1 MLAFFVV
8 IFLLSILGI
17 FSNLG
22 GALHRLGLPVWKTQ
36 NAISNTVENSA
47 YIVRT
52 KKSVFKEN
60 EDLRLRNLALESKM
74 LDYNLLA
81 KENEDL
87 RFLLGRAGESKNFI
101 LGTIIAKPNKSFYDT
116 LVLDAGLDHGV
127 REGNIVYAQSEFPI
141 GRISVVYDRTSVVTL
156 FSSSDVTLNAQIE
169 GLNTSVELVGRGG
182 NNFEMDVPHE
192 LDVPT
197 GTFVVAPFVNS
208 SIVAIV
214 VDVVSDPHDP
224 VKKILLRSPVNVQDL
239 KWVEILKN

>member
-1 MLAFFVV
+1 MMVAFVA
-8 IFLLSILGI
+8 IFLLSIFGFFGKISSFLHKLG
-17 FSNLG
+17 FPL
-22 GALHRLGLPVWKTQ
+22 WKAQ
-36 NAISNTVENSA
+36 NTISTTLESSA

-60 EDLRLRNLALESKM
+60 EDLRLRNLALESKIM
-74 LDYNLLA
+74 DYNLLE

-141 GRISVVYDRTSVVTL
+141 GRISVVYDRTSVVNL
-156 FSSSDVTLNAQIE
+156 FSSSEEVLSAQIE
-169 GLNTSVELVGRGG
+169 GLNTSVDLVGRGG

-197 GTFVVAPFVNS
+197 GTFVVAPFINS